1 MTESGQV
8 TKAEFAE
15 TGLKLDRE
23 HDDEK
28 PFSIEHQI
36 ALIVNNIKIYLSFLI
51 EESVSSSL
59 IEEIKNKL
67 INQL

>member
-1 MTESGQV
+1 MTESGQA

-51 EESVSSSL
+51 E
-59 IEEIKNKL
+59 
-67 INQL
+67 